1 MIKYLIMAILFFFLH
16 PQSPSA
22 DSIAMNTETTGNWT
36 TYVPQEQ
43 YINPS
48 GKPFVAADSI
58 VYFPLRE
65 NSLGLGFNGVLKY
78 TPSNNTWQ
86 TYTSKNGL
94 FDGAVQSIT
103 QTPNGTLW
111 FAGSHQKKAA
121 IAQFDGQSWIIHTQP
136 LKGKYIGRSTQTDS
150 KGNLWFTT
158 EHTNL
163 EEAEQDSSQGGL
175 GVFKYDG
182 NTWTHITVANGLA
195 HNRVY
200 DIAEDRRGHLFFATY
215 NGLSQFDPHT
225 STWTTHT
232 QNEGLGANKVYQ
244 LLASRE
250 GLIWATHGE
259 NKGVSIYNHREWRH
273 ITHKTGMPITSVRP
287 LTQTHDG
294 AIWFGTHPRDGVTGL
309 IRHHRGTWLRFLE
322 ADGLPHTTVG
332 NIVQNADHSL
342 WIQTVPNRI
351 VRYTPDLS
359 NLQTVSDIVYDDE
372 NKILPNA
379 GIQLMNDQG
388 EVRASTTTNLN
399 GQYRLPMF
407 NEPYTVKM
415 YQPQKISPTLAKNLT
430 GAWQGT
436 LDLSVITLRVVFH
449 IKSNADGALTAT
461 LDSPD
466 QNATGIPTS
475 SVDLLRQNITITVNR
490 VRGKYEGQLDSP
502 TDPTTITGT
511 WSQLG
516 QEHTLTLH
524 KTDTPATINRPQ
536 EPKPPFDYHTEDIT
550 FTNPTANITL
560 AGTLTKPKTGGPFPA
575 VILISG
581 SGPQDRNEE
590 ILGHKPFLVLADH
603 LTQKGIAVLRVDDRG
618 VGKSTGEY
626 LKATTKDLTTD
637 ALAGVAYLKSR
648 MDIRPTQIGL
658 AGHSEGG
665 LIAPLAAVESA
676 DVAFIILMAGPGV
689 PGDRI
694 IATQQWEIL
703 KANGASQSLL
713 EHHINFITQMC
724 QILKTESNNAVAE
737 RQIRTLHTKLTE
749 NMPKSV
755 RHEFETLGISNLEA
769 TLNANLPIYLSSWY
783 RFFLN
788 HDPAETLKRVTCPT
802 LAFIGEKDLQ
812 VPATENLI
820 AIKNAFE
827 EGGNT
832 RVVVTEIPNL
842 NHLFQNAQTG
852 TPAEYAKIEETF
864 APVAL
869 NLISNWILKETNP

>member
-1 MIKYLIMAILFFFLH
+1 MINYLIVAILFLFLH
-16 PQSPSA
+16 PLPTQATP
-22 DSIAMNTETTGNWT
+22 IVMQTETAGNWV
-36 TYVPQEQ
+36 TYVPKEQ

-48 GKPFVAADSI
+48 GAPFVAADST

-86 TYTSKNGL
+86 TYTSKDGL
-94 FDGAVQSIT
+94 FNGAVRSIT

-111 FAGSHQKKAA
+111 FAGSHQEKAA
-121 IAQFDGQSWIIHTQP
+121 IAQFDGQNWIIHTNALQ
-136 LKGKYIGRSTQTDS
+136 GKSMGRTALADS

-158 EHTNL
+158 EHTSL
-163 EEAEQDSSQGGL
+163 EKANTDSSQGGF

-182 NTWTHITVANGLA
+182 TTCTHITVANGLA

-200 DIAEDRRGHLFFATY
+200 DIAEDRRGNLFFATY
-215 NGLSQFDPHT
+215 KGLSQFDPNT
-225 STWTTHT
+225 NTWTTHT
-232 QNEGLGANKVYQ
+232 KNEGLGASKVYHV
-244 LLASRE
+244 LASRE

-259 NKGVSIYNHREWRH
+259 NNGISIYNHREWRH
-273 ITHKTGMPITSVRP
+273 ITHKTGMPITSVRT

-322 ADGLPHTTVG
+322 QDGLPHPTVSS
-332 NIVQNADHSL
+332 IVQNPDHSL
-342 WIQTVPNRI
+342 WIQTVPNRL
-351 VRYTPDLS
+351 VHYTPNLS
-359 NLQTVSDIVYDDE
+359 TLQTVSDIVHDDE
-372 NKILPNA
+372 NKLLPNA
-379 GIQLMNDQG
+379 GIQLINDQG

-407 NEPYTVKM
+407 DEPYTVKI

-436 LDLSVITLRVVFH
+436 IDLSIITLRVVFH
-449 IKSNADGALTAT
+449 IKSNPDGSLTAT

-466 QNATGIPTS
+466 QSTTDIPTS
-475 SVDLLRQNITITVNR
+475 SVDLLRQNLTITVNR
-490 VRGKYEGQLDSP
+490 VRGKYEGLLNSP

-516 QEHTLTLH
+516 KEHTLTLH

-536 EPKPPFDYHTEDIT
+536 EPKPPFGYHTEDIT

-575 VILISG
+575 VMLISG

-603 LTQKGIAVLRVDDRG
+603 LTKKGIAVLRVDDRG

-626 LKATTKDLTTD
+626 LKATTQDLTTD
-637 ALAGVAYLKSR
+637 ALSGVAYLKSR
-648 MDIRPTQIGL
+648 KDIRPNQIGL

-665 LIAPLAAVESA
+665 LIAPLAAIQSS
-676 DVAFIILMAGPGV
+676 DIAFIVMMAGPGV

-694 IATQQWEIL
+694 IETQRKAIFEADKVSPALIEHNVTFL
-703 KANGASQSLL
+703 K
-713 EHHINFITQMC
+713 QMC
-724 QILKTESNNAVAE
+724 KIIKTEPNNAIAE
-737 RQIRTLHTKLTE
+737 RHIREQYQKLTSKMSKKLLDE
-749 NMPKSV
+749 YAKI
-755 RHEFETLGISNLEA
+755 GISDPDA
-769 TLNANLPIYLSSWY
+769 ALNASLPMYLSTWY
-783 RFFLN
+783 RFFIS
-788 HDPAETLKRVTCPT
+788 HDPAETLKKVTCPT

-812 VPATENLI
+812 VPAKENLA
-820 AIKNAFE
+820 AIKAAFQA
-827 EGGNT
+827 GGNT
-832 RVVVTEIPNL
+832 QVVVTEIPKL

-852 TPAEYAKIEETF
+852 SPTEYAKIEETF

-869 NLISNWILKETNP
+869 NLISDWILKETNP